1 MVVTRLRLPGL
12 PDSQLRNSVALL
24 AESVLGK

>member
-1 MVVTRLRLPGL
+1 MVVTRLRLSGL
-12 PDSQLRNSVALL
+12 PDAQLRNSVALL